1 MSKNIVFC
9 ADGTWNS
16 SDQDENSDGIPD
28 LTNVCKLFLALSGQ
42 LDKNTLM
49 DKGEQEKNLS
59 NDTGHNTQVAKYIHG
74 VGDSNNPIVKAI
86 GGATGSG
93 TIARIIRGYTY
104 ISRMYEKG
112 DQIFIVGFS
121 RGAYTARAL
130 AGMIA
135 KQGVLKNIDYSN
147 KDSREKSYMKAAQ
160 VWYRHNNSRNDK
172 GFIEKFTSA
181 LAYLPAFISQEKV
194 SEADL
199 INIKQIATVAVW
211 DTVGAMGI
219 PEFIGDGEKYD
230 AFRFADTQLSEKV
243 AHGFHAVS
251 LDERRTPFTPTL
263 WEKSENVVQVLF
275 PGAHSDVGGG
285 YPEHQLSDIALCWM
299 IDHLQKIGLM
309 FDPFSAAPNPGG
321 IAHEP
326 WASKLYAG
334 KQKARNFTGC
344 FIQEHPSIQ
353 QRCNASPVKPSPEK
367 KAVVYSPSNR
377 ITPLHTKP

>member
-1 MSKNIVFC
+1 MSKNIIFC

-16 SDQDENSDGIPD
+16 SDQDENHDGTPD

-42 LDKNTLM
+42 LDATTLM
-49 DKGEQEKNLS
+49 DKGEQEKSLVKN
-59 NDTGHNTQVAKYIHG
+59 GQITQVAKYIHG

-104 ISRMYEKG
+104 ISRMYKKG
-112 DQIFIVGFS
+112 DKIFIVGFS

-135 KQGVLKNIDYSN
+135 KQGLLKDIHYTD
-147 KDSREKSYMKAAQ
+147 KESREKTYMKAAK
-160 VWYRHNNSRNDK
+160 VWYRHNNSRK
-172 GFIEKFTSA
+172 EVGFLEKFVSA
-181 LAYLPAFISQEKV
+181 LAYLPAFISQSNI
-194 SEADL
+194 SENDL
-199 INIKQIATVAVW
+199 LAIEQIAAVGVW

-219 PEFIGDGEKYD
+219 PEFIGDGQKYD
-230 AFRFADTQLSEKV
+230 AFRFADSRLSEKV
-243 AHGFHAVS
+243 ARGFHAVA
-251 LDERRTPFTPTL
+251 LDERRTPFIPTL
-263 WEKSENVVQVLF
+263 WDKANNVVQVLF

-299 IDHLQKIGLM
+299 IDQLTKEGVL
-309 FDPFSAAPNPGG
+309 FDQYAADPNAGG

-334 KQKARNFTGC
+334 KQKARDFTGC
-344 FIQEHPSIQ
+344 FIEEHPSIQ
-353 QRCNASPVKPSPEK
+353 QRCDASPVKPSPEK
-367 KAVVYSPSNR
+367 KAAVYNPSNR
-377 ITPLHTKP
+377 I

>member
-28 LTNVCKLFLALSGQ
+28 QTNVCKLFLALSGE
-42 LDKNTLM
+42 LDRHTLM
-49 DKGEQEKNLS
+49 DKGEQEKSLIDAS
-59 NDTGHNTQVAKYIHG
+59 GHTTQVAKYIHG
-74 VGDSNNPIVKAI
+74 VGDSNNPIVRAI

-104 ISRMYEKG
+104 ISRMYEEG
-112 DQIFIVGFS
+112 DQIFIIGFS

-135 KQGVLKNIDYSN
+135 KQGVLKDIKYTNN
-147 KDSREKSYMKAAQ
+147 KSREKSYMKAAQ
-160 VWYRHNNSRNDK
+160 VWYRHNSSRKDE
-172 GFIEKFTSA
+172 GFIVKLASA
-181 LAYLPAFISQEKV
+181 LAYLPAFISRSEV
-194 SEADL
+194 SESEL
-199 INIKQIATVAVW
+199 RNVEQIAAVGVW

-230 AFRFADTQLSEKV
+230 AFRFADTKLSQKI

-251 LDERRTPFTPTL
+251 LDERRSPFIPTL
-263 WEKSENVVQVLF
+263 WEKAENVVQVLF

-299 IDHLQKIGLM
+299 VDHLKKLGLLV
-309 FDPFSAAPNPGG
+309 DPFPADPNAGG

-326 WASKLYAG
+326 WASKLYSG
-334 KQKARNFTGC
+334 KQKTRSFEGC

-353 QRCNASPVKPSPEK
+353 QRCDASPVKPSPEK
-367 KAVVYSPSNR
+367 KAVAYNPSNR
-377 ITPLHTKP
+377 IT